1 MSNAIVS
8 SKNHLIGIK
17 SLKFFSKRVDKI
29 IGANIKKIPWPNN
42 KKFAFTIF
50 DDTDGANLKDNQL
63 VYEYLNEL
71 DFKTTKSVWISR
83 SNNDYG
89 QKKGITCE
97 DKSYLNWLLEL
108 KNKEFEIGYHNTT
121 SSSSYRKEIE
131 AGLKNLKKLLVIFHM
146 LWLIIFLTGKIFIG
160 VLIVCLVLEN

>member
-50 DDTDGANLKDNQL
+50 DDTDRSNLKDSKQI
-63 VYEYLNEL
+63 Y
-71 DFKTTKSVWISR
+71 DFFNVFCLKSILRHLAVLAV
-83 SNNDYG
+83 
-89 QKKGITCE
+89 C
-97 DKSYLNWLLEL
+97 
-108 KNKEFEIGYHNTT
+108 KNRQGRHLAVARAAKCATWRLPEPPSAPLGHHHHHHHHY
-121 SSSSYRKEIE
+121 
-131 AGLKNLKKLLVIFHM
+131 
-146 LWLIIFLTGKIFIG
+146 
-160 VLIVCLVLEN
+160 